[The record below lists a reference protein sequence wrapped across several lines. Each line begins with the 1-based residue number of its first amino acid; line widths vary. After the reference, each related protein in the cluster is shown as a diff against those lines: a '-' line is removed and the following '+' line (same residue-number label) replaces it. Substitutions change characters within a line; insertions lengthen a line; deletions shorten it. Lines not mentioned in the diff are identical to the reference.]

1 MERRKENRIIFVSVV
16 IFFVISFLLCGL
28 LFRSCSNYVIEALFK
43 DYEGRDWSIP
53 LNDHYTIV
61 HINGHEIVLIYK
73 HDPESASG
81 KFVIS
86 NYFIKEYCTNEQFI
100 GLKGIP
106 TENSAATD
114 EELQNGETVFYI
126 VEFESGTVY
135 GPFAEETAYRTMC
148 RELGISG
155 LNSWQDA
162 VRPET

>member
-1 MERRKENRIIFVSVV
+1 MEKKKETLVIIISV
-16 IFFVISFLLCGL
+16 ILFFAVSFLLCGL
-28 LFRSCSNYVIEALFK
+28 LFQSCSNYVITALFE

-53 LNDHYTIV
+53 LNEQYAIV

-73 HDPESASG
+73 HDPNSTSG

-135 GPFAEETAYRTMC
+135 GPFPEEEAYGTMC
-148 RELGISG
+148 RELGISSMNNW
-155 LNSWQDA
+155 LDA